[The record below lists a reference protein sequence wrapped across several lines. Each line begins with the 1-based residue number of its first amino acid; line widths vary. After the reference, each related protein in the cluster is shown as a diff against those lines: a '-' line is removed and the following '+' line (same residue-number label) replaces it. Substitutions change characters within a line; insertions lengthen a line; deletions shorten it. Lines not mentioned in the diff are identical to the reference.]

1 MEMKKQFILTL
12 CIVTPMLAACS
23 LSFERDGFV
32 DAYMSSEALAVSKVE
47 GPEVPVSGDQ
57 FDEIKENAFIRT
69 ADEPVSTFSVDA
81 DGAAYAYMRRCLQDN
96 FLPNRNSVR
105 IEEYLNYFTFG
116 YADPTG
122 AETLA
127 INAEIAACPWAEGH
141 ALLRLGLKGKSL
153 TDSQIPAANYIF
165 LIDTSGSMCGDDR
178 IDLLKKGLTT
188 MLDYMKPS
196 DRVAIITYSGSVGKA
211 LESTLVSDA
220 AKIKKVI
227 NKLQASGCTAGGA
240 AMKMAYDEAV
250 AHYITGGNN
259 RIIMC
264 TDGDFNVGV
273 SSTEALV
280 EMVESYLDKGIY
292 LSIMGFGTGNFQ
304 DSRMENLSNHGNGTY
319 TYIDSEEEM
328 MKVFVNERSHFY
340 SVANDTKCQVTFDP
354 AAVES
359 YRLIGYE
366 NRLMSKEDFENEK
379 KDAGEIGAGQTIT
392 ALYEIVPAE
401 GFKAGVAAARFD
413 VRYKK
418 ALGGESRPLTLQ
430 AAVPADLTK
439 MSADMGLAAG
449 ITAYGLCLR
458 DSEYKGS
465 ATLPM
470 ARDLVAGSVQ
480 DDRYGLRS
488 QLLTLMERASRL
500 KQYAE

>member
-1 MEMKKQFILTL
+1 MKKMWYLSL
-12 CIVTPMLAACS
+12 CIAVPMLYACS
-23 LSFERDGFV
+23 MSFEKAAD
-32 DAYMSSEALAVSKVE
+32 YYSESVNGQVVE

-57 FDEIKENAFIRT
+57 FDEIRENSFIMT
-69 ADEPVSTFSVDA
+69 AEEPVSTFSVDA
-81 DGAAYAYMRRCLQDN
+81 DGAAYAYMRRCVKDV

-105 IEEYLNYFTFG
+105 IEEYLNYFTFD

-127 INAEIAACPWAEGH
+127 INAEIAACPWQEGH

-153 TDSQIPAANYIF
+153 SDSQIPDANYIF

-178 IDLLKKGLTT
+178 IELLKTGLIT
-188 MLDYMKPS
+188 MLDYMKPT
-196 DRVAIITYSGSVGKA
+196 DRVAIITYSGSVSKA

-220 AKIKKVI
+220 DKIKKVI
-227 NKLQASGCTAGGA
+227 RKLKASGSTAGGA
-240 AMKMAYDEAV
+240 AMKMAYEEAT

-273 SSTEALV
+273 SGTEALV

-292 LSIMGFGTGNFQ
+292 LSIMGFGTGNYQ

-328 MKVFVNERSHFY
+328 MKVFVNERSRFF

-354 AAVES
+354 AVVGS

-366 NRLMSKEDFENEK
+366 NRLMSKEDFEDEK

-392 ALYEIVPAE
+392 ALYEIVPAG
-401 GFKAGVAAARFD
+401 GFTSGTAAARFD

-418 ALGGESRPLTLQ
+418 SLGGESRPLSMQVT
-430 AAVPADLTK
+430 VPADLK
-439 MSADMGLAAG
+439 EMSVNMGFAAG
-449 ITAYGLCLR
+449 IAAFGLCLR
-458 DSEYKGS
+458 DSEYKAS
-465 ATLPM
+465 ASWSM
-470 ARDLVAGSVQ
+470 AHDLVAPAAEE
-480 DDRYGLRS
+480 DRYGLRG
-488 QLLTLMERASRL
+488 QLLNLIDAAAKL
-500 KQYAE
+500 KP